1 MSPYRYPETTGF
13 PYLNYLLGA
22 YFHQDFDI
30 NGNTLEEIIATSK
43 KDFVAEDRAGTVA
56 DIRRFIATYGD
67 TDSHLAEEFVKIFHP
82 DIIAEGWDGLT
93 TRQWLLRIS
102 ELLEEK

>member
-30 NGNTLEEIIATSK
+30 NGSTLEEIIAASK

-56 DIRRFIATYGD
+56 DIHRFLATYGD
-67 TDSHLAEEFVKIFHP
+67 TDTHLAEEFVEIFRP
-82 DIIAEGWDGLT
+82 DIIAEGWEGLT